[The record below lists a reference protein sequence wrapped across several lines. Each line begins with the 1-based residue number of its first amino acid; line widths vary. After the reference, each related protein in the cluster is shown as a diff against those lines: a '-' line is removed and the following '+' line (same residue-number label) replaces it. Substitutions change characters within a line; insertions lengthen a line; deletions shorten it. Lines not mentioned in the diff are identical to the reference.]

1 VGEPHTPCGGH
12 SNQHQ
17 KNVVTF
23 CLTGGYSVT
32 TLTCVEVTFSATKV
46 ARNRRKHGISLSR
59 AKDFDFDTPL
69 YIVDDSQDY
78 GEIRIIAIGFIGATL
93 HVLVFS
99 PRGEDAIRAI
109 MLRKA
114 DHREMR
120 KYDEET

>member
-1 VGEPHTPCGGH
+1 M
-12 SNQHQ
+12 
-17 KNVVTF
+17 
-23 CLTGGYSVT
+23 
-32 TLTCVEVTFSATKV
+32 EVTFSATKD
-46 ARNRRKHGISLSR
+46 ARNRRKHGIPLSR

-78 GEIRIIAIGFIGATL
+78 GEIRIIAIGFIRAVL
-93 HVLVFS
+93 YVLVFS

-114 DHREMR
+114 DNHEMR